1 MSKKS
6 IFKSKTRLI
15 YTLACTLSLLSFWS
29 CSKDEKTP
37 PPTVIS
43 LTPNQGI
50 IGSSITI
57 SGENFSADI
66 TENTVLFSDD
76 IEATITE
83 ASRNSLTV
91 TVPNNAKT
99 GKVTVIT
106 NDKSANSEDEF
117 IVIPTP
123 IITSFSPIS
132 GLVNTSVT
140 ITGTNFSSVIEENT
154 VRFNN
159 KGAIITNATTTSLT
173 VTVPNE
179 ATTGKISVIVNDI
192 TGTSTNDFKV
202 IHPPTITSFTPNEG
216 FFGTTII
223 IKGENFSTTANDN
236 KVFFNDNKE
245 ATVTNA
251 TATELTVTVPY
262 GAESGKINVTVN
274 DITVISANDFTV
286 TYPLPTIT
294 SFSPT
299 EGAIETEVIITGTNF
314 STIVNE
320 NIVTFNNNKRALLT
334 NISENSIT
342 AIVPQGATTGKINL
356 SVNGVEISTTE
367 DFTVTHPA
375 PIITLFSPTNG
386 IPGDEIIINGAN
398 FSPIINEN
406 TVIFNDNKEAVI
418 LDANP
423 NSLKVIVPD
432 DAVTGKISVTVNN
445 NTTTSTNDFNATAT
459 PTITS
464 FSPTSAS
471 PGATVTINGTNFS
484 NIINENEVVFSDSQ
498 EATITNATV
507 NTLTVIVPNN
517 AETGN
522 VTVTVNGI
530 TTTSNTNFIVSQQTP
545 TPTIN
550 SFSPT
555 TGNIGTTVT
564 ITGTNFSTNI
574 ADNTVKFSN
583 NKIATITNATANTLT
598 VTVPDGAITGKIS
611 LTVNGTTVDSN
622 DEFTV
627 TQPTPTINSFS
638 PTTGM
643 AGTTVTINGT
653 NFSTNIADNTVKF
666 SNNKIATITNATANT
681 LTVTVPDGAITGK
694 ISLTVNG
701 TTVDSND
708 EFTVTQP
715 TPTINSFSPTT
726 GMAGTTVTINGTNFS
741 TNIADNTVKFSN
753 NKIATITNATTN
765 TLTVTV
771 PNGAITGNIEVIVN
785 GITITSNDQFIIAPT
800 MPTIISFSP
809 MSAQVGSTITIN
821 GTNFSATPTENIVT
835 FYNNIEATVT
845 NASPNTLTVTVPQ
858 GAESGKINVTV
869 NGVTVTSNDNFIVEA
884 STLSPCA
891 QNMELGPNESCS
903 ITFDSGNSITFTVNN
918 DGTACFGSVC
928 NDVFIYEENVERC
941 YTNFLAAKTNGKW
954 LIGQIP
960 EQKATIGGG
969 CAQCEG
975 DLPDSCLT
983 NYTNSGSVTATSGTG
998 GWQFKFGSTSSSVF
1012 GTDSN
1017 GNQRQLY
1024 FLYNEDSNLDLS
1036 PFSSGLL
1043 EVTGSDNPG
1052 IKIYLLIGLPSFTGE
1067 IACNKDLS
1075 FAFLARSPYEI
1086 LERQN
1091 PTFQTYK
1098 GEDFCNTIVSLNVQ
1112 GY

>member
-159 KGAIITNATTTSLT
+159 KEAIITNATTTSLT

-216 FFGTTII
+216 FIGTTII

-245 ATVTNA
+245 ATITNA

-320 NIVTFNNNKRALLT
+320 NIVTFNDNKRALLT

-356 SVNGVEISTTE
+356 SVNGIEISTTE
-367 DFTVTHPA
+367 DFTVTHPT
-375 PIITLFSPTNG
+375 PIITLFSPANG
-386 IPGDEIIINGAN
+386 ISGDEIIINGAN

-445 NTTTSTNDFNATAT
+445 NTTTSTSDFNVTAT

-484 NIINENEVVFSDSQ
+484 NIINENKVVFSDSQ

-522 VTVTVNGI
+522 VAVTVNGI

-627 TQPTPTINSFS
+627 TQPTS
-638 PTTGM
+638 
-643 AGTTVTINGT
+643 
-653 NFSTNIADNTVKF
+653 
-666 SNNKIATITNATANT
+666 
-681 LTVTVPDGAITGK
+681 
-694 ISLTVNG
+694 
-701 TTVDSND
+701 
-708 EFTVTQP
+708 
-715 TPTINSFSPTT
+715 TINSFSPTT

-800 MPTIISFSP
+800 TPTIISFSP

-821 GTNFSATPTENIVT
+821 GTNFSATPAENIVT

-891 QNMELGPNESCS
+891 QNMELSPNESCS

-960 EQKATIGGG
+960 EQKPTIGGG

-998 GWQFKFGSTSSSVF
+998 GWQFKFGSTSSSVS
-1012 GTDSN
+1012 GTDNN